1 MIEVKKFEAEWCGPC
16 RMLKP
21 TFQKL
26 EQKFNEGVNFTYI
39 NVDENE
45 ELATKYGV
53 RGIPT
58 VVFEKD
64 GKEVQRFTGVQSEMA
79 YTNAINEWK
88 N

>member
-39 NVDENE
+39 NVDEHQ
-45 ELATKYGV
+45 ELATQYGV